1 MKEIS
6 LRIKK
11 FFFIALSSTLFFS
24 ISFAL
29 TDPEEKY
36 PGIDLYLEDTALV
49 RDTPTWFEPRNLYL
63 ASRDISYRKEVL
75 PYEEDRYADM
85 YMVIPQLGLIT
96 PIQQIPRE
104 SGDW

>member
-1 MKEIS
+1 MKKASHLLQNIFFIVFS
-6 LRIKK
+6 ST
-11 FFFIALSSTLFFS
+11 FFFST
-24 ISFAL
+24 SFAL

-36 PGIDLYLEDTALV
+36 PGIDLYLEDAALV
-49 RDTPTWFEPRNLYL
+49 RDTPTWFEPRNLSL
-63 ASRDISYRKEVL
+63 ASRDISYRKNVL